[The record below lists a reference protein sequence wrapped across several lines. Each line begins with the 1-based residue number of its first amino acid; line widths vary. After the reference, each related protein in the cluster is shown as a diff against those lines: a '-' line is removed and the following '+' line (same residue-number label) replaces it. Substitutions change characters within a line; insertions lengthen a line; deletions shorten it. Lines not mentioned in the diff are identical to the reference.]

1 MREADDDEGWAFLVV
16 QMVSTV
22 NMSKSQY
29 DENQQLDSNVHTTLD
44 EEVLTEAQP
53 I

>member
-1 MREADDDEGWAFLVV
+1 MRETDDDEGWAFLVV

-22 NMSKSQY
+22 NMSKSQ
-29 DENQQLDSNVHTTLD
+29 EKPESNVHTTFD
-44 EEVLTEAQP
+44 EETLTEAQP